1 MVTILSHLLAR
12 LPLPVVHLFGGW
24 AGWLVW
30 CFSPAWRTR
39 LNAHLELALGSYA
52 SAARNKAIAEAGRQA
67 LELPFVWLR
76 PQDEVLTYVVKV
88 EGRALIEAALA
99 DGASVLVIT
108 PHLGCFE
115 LIAHYAATLAPVT
128 ILFRPPRKAAL
139 APLMEAGRA
148 RGNVRVAPANV
159 GGVRRLLKAL
169 RGREIVAMAPDQ
181 VPQAGDGMWVPFF
194 GRPAWTMTLPAR
206 LSQVDGVRVIMGR
219 VERLPRGAGYTLHF
233 SPPREAVTGSLAQR
247 CGVINREI
255 EHQILACPTQYLW
268 AYNRYKRPAGV
279 VPMEEPQC

>member
-1 MVTILSHLLAR
+1 MVDTLSRLLAR
-12 LPLPVVHLFGGW
+12 LPLPLLYRLGGW
-24 AGWLVW
+24 AGWLAW
-30 CFSPAWRTR
+30 CCSPAWRAR
-39 LNAHLELALGSYA
+39 LNAHLELALGA
-52 SAARNKAIAEAGRQA
+52 DAPAARRAAIAEVGRQA

-76 PQDEVLTYVVKV
+76 PQDEVLTHVVKV
-88 EGRALIEAALA
+88 EGRELIEAALA

-148 RGNVRVAPANV
+148 RGNVRVAPASV

-181 VPQAGDGMWVPFF
+181 VPQAGDGMWMPFF

-206 LSQVDGVRVIMGR
+206 LSEVDGVRVIMGR

-233 SPPREAVTGSLAQR
+233 SAPREAVTGSLAQR

-255 EHQILACPTQYLW
+255 ERQILACPTQYLW

-279 VPMEEPQC
+279 APPEASQC